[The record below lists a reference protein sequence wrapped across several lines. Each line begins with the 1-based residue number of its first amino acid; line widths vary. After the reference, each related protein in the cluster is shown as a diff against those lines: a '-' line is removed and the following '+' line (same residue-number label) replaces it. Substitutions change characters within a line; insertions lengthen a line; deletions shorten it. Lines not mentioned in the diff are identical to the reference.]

1 VTEQAPRDA
10 KFLGVPIDLYLEMQ
24 AHNDAVGRDLMLAL
38 DQGVDSGLEARLR
51 GLLGSGFETL
61 IAAREAMRKQVE
73 SARAEGRT
81 HVDISATYAVEDLP
95 TGLQYLDLVEEADDL
110 AAQGT
115 IFVPSPDPAVARL
128 RRWFMRELE
137 DQVLHG
143 HAPHPFVDDR
153 TA

>member
-1 VTEQAPRDA
+1 VTDQAPRDA

-24 AHNDAVGRDLMLAL
+24 AHNDAVGRDLMIAL
-38 DQGVDSGLEARLR
+38 EQGVDSRLESRLR
-51 GLLGSGFETL
+51 GLLGAGFESL
-61 IAAREAMRKQVE
+61 LAARETMREQVE
-73 SARAEGRT
+73 AARAEGRT
-81 HVDISATYAVEDLP
+81 HVDITAAYAIEELP

-115 IFVPSPDPAVARL
+115 IFVTSPDPAVARL

-143 HAPHPFVDDR
+143 HPPRPFTDDR
-153 TA
+153 TP